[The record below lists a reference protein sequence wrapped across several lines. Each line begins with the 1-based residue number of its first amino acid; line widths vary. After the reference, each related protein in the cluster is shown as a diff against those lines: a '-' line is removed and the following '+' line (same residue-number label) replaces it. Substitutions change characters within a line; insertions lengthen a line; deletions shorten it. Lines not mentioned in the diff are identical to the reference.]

1 MNLRRLRRCSS
12 RDGIFGCRMD
22 RQWLLWRLI
31 LSAEKL
37 LQVDDKVVV
46 RPVSEIVEGVLYE
59 GTD

>member
-1 MNLRRLRRCSS
+1 
-12 RDGIFGCRMD
+12 MD